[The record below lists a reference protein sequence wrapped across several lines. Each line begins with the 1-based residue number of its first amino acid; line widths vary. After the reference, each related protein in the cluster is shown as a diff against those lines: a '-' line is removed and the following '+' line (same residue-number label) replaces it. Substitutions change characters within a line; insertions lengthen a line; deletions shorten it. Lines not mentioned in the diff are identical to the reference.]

1 MVSYKLLA
9 VFNDCKSDALVRI
22 VKMKGKMHY
31 DKLRRIVVANAEPTR
46 MALRYITHAEQ
57 MPLQTRMLA
66 QFQLG
71 EMPAATSSNRIARRC
86 IVSGRGRSII
96 AEFNL
101 SRIRFR
107 EMALAGQLIGVN
119 KASW

>member
-1 MVSYKLLA
+1 
-9 VFNDCKSDALVRI
+9 
-22 VKMKGKMHY
+22 MKGKMHF

-107 EMALAGQLIGVN
+107 EMALAGQLIGVH

>member
-1 MVSYKLLA
+1 MQGTA
-9 VFNDCKSDALVRI
+9 T
-22 VKMKGKMHY
+22 MKGKMHF

-46 MALRYITHAEQ
+46 MALRYLTHCDHL
-57 MPLQTRMLA
+57 PLQTRMLA

-86 IVSGRGRSII
+86 ILSGRGRSVIG
-96 AEFNL
+96 EFNL

-107 EMALAGQLIGVN
+107 EMALAGQLIGVT